1 MTELENQEVD
11 TVDTDIDTVENGT
24 TSDSTDVELTTDDY
38 YKEKS
43 SREKA
48 ENNYVKPAKKLF
60 KRFWVKSFE
69 ELEAKLDRKPAEVE
83 DLVNATLKERE
94 FYANNPDLLD
104 YKEEINNYKAKGL
117 SLEEAKTLL
126 MNNDKVLE
134 ARQKLA
140 ESKLSTWENGWIQK
154 RYFSEDEVAKMSQK
168 EYEQF
173 RDLLDKGEVKLK

>member
-1 MTELENQEVD
+1 MTEYENQEAVENTVETD
-11 TVDTDIDTVENGT
+11 VDTDT
-24 TSDSTDVELTTDDY
+24 TSDSDNTVELTTDDY

-48 ENNYVKPAKKLF
+48 ENNWVKPTKQLLKKYWF
-60 KRFWVKSFE
+60 KSLD
-69 ELEAKLDRKPAEVE
+69 ELDAKLNSKPQEVE
-83 DLVNATLKERE
+83 SLVNATLEERE
-94 FYANNPDLLD
+94 FYAKNPDLSD
-104 YKEEINNYKAKGL
+104 FKDEVKAYTDKGL

-126 MNNDKVLE
+126 MNSDKVLE

-140 ESKLSTWENGWIQK
+140 ESKLSTWENGWIWK

>member
-11 TVDTDIDTVENGT
+11 TDTTEIDTVDTDT

-38 YKEKS
+38 YKEKT

-94 FYANNPDLLD
+94 FYNNNPDLLD

-134 ARQKLA
+134 ARQRLQ
-140 ESKLSTWENGWIQK
+140 ESKLSTWWDGWITK
-154 RYFSEDEVAKMSQK
+154 TYYTEAEISKMSAK
-168 EYEQF
+168 EYDRF
-173 RDLLDKGEVKLK
+173 RNLYDEWKVSVK

>member
-1 MTELENQEVD
+1 MTEIENQEVD

-134 ARQKLA
+134 ARQRLQ
-140 ESKLSTWENGWIQK
+140 ESKLSTWENGWIWK

-173 RDLLDKGEVKLK
+173 RDLLDKGEVRLK